1 MFAKIYFYGIMKTNT
16 SLVKALVFLTT
27 LTFIFQACES
37 GTETNNTID
46 TTSQNFLWEKLTF
59 GDYSSQLF
67 DVAIIDENNIWAVG
81 EINTEETGKFDSNG
95 VWVQPYNA
103 VHWDGNSWELKR
115 VLFEYQDN
123 LMFSPIYSV
132 IAFDSNDIWFSAGVH
147 WNGKKFETMSVDIQ
161 FQSQVYSMWGSSSEN
176 LYIVGNDGNIAHY
189 NGNEWI
195 KLKSGTDLNINDIYG
210 SYNSLNDTF
219 EIIAVASNELQ
230 GAKSSILKIEGTQ
243 VMSLSYSPIE
253 HNLSSVWFLPNEMYY
268 VTGDGIYQ
276 KNHLSNQLWENTPLK
291 ITEYSI
297 NKIRGN
303 NVNDVVG
310 VGGFGEVIHF
320 NGKNWKS
327 FFDETNINGN
337 YYSVDIEGDLIVAV
351 GQNQQF
357 GALTIGRRVK

>member
-1 MFAKIYFYGIMKTNT
+1 MGIMKINN
-16 SLVKALVFLTT
+16 SNVKTLVFLFLST
-27 LTFIFQACES
+27 LTFIFSSCES
-37 GTETNNTID
+37 GIETIKTID
-46 TTSQNFLWEKLTF
+46 TTSQSFTWEKLTF

-67 DVAIIDENNIWAVG
+67 DVAIINENNIWAVG
-81 EINTEETGKFDSNG
+81 EIHTEETGKFDSNG

-115 VLFEYQDN
+115 
-123 LMFSPIYSV
+123 
-132 IAFDSNDIWFSAGVH
+132 IAGSGYPRNTVYAFGENDIWFGGLIH
-147 WNGKKFETMSVDIQ
+147 WDGKNYSSHTENFPMETNGDGWKINSF
-161 FQSQVYSMWGSSSEN
+161 WGTSSKDF
-176 LYIVGNDGNIAHY
+176 YVVGNDGNIAHY

-210 SYNSLNDTF
+210 SYNTLNDTF

-230 GAKSSILKIEGTQ
+230 GAKSSILKIVGTQ

-268 VTGDGIYQ
+268 VSGDGIYQ
-276 KNHLSNQLWENTPLK
+276 KNHLSNQSWENTPLK
-291 ITEYSI
+291 ITEYYI

-303 NVNDVVG
+303 SVNDVVG
-310 VGGFGEVIHF
+310 VGGFGEIIHF
-320 NGKNWKS
+320 NGKSWKS

-337 YYSVDIEGDLIVAV
+337 YYSVDIEGDLIVSV